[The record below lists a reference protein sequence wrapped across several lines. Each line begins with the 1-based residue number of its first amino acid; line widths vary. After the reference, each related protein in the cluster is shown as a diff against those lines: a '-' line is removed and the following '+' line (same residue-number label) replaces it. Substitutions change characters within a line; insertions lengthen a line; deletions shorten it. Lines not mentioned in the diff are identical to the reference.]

1 MSISI
6 TRLKTYFLFSS
17 FIVSLNGY
25 AQLSTEQKKQTIN
38 STLEILKAKYVSSAI
53 LPEFGITITQNYIN
67 GKYDTISSGDEFAF
81 QLTRD
86 LQKISK
92 DQHLKILYNES
103 KKAVEQGAEKQ
114 DLSRDQWIKN
124 LMVENNYSIKE
135 KAILE
140 GNIGYISIP
149 LFGPLRDCADTL
161 IAAMNYVKNTN
172 ALIIDLRDCRGSIDE
187 NTIPFIF
194 SYFFKDPVHID
205 NFYTR
210 ETNTTKQF
218 WTYGYVPGGL
228 YLDKPIYVLTSG
240 KTFSGGE
247 AFAYHLQQLK
257 RGVVIGEVTRG
268 GANPS
273 ELQKI
278 NSNFS
283 ITVPYAVSISAVS
296 QTNWEN
302 IGVMPDVEVRSILAL
317 YEACSLA
324 LKGLIPLSKNLL
336 AKADLER
343 ALQELKGPVLKKV
356 TFLLEG
362 FNEAKEVAVAGT
374 FNSFS
379 RKSFLLKK
387 VDGKWMGEA
396 EAEPGDISY
405 IFVVDNRMIKDP
417 KNPKTVMTNGNENSY
432 MLVK

>member
-1 MSISI
+1 MNLRSK
-6 TRLKTYFLFSS
+6 LKTYFLLSS
-17 FIVSLNGY
+17 CIISLNGY
-25 AQLSTEQKKQTIN
+25 AQLSAEQKKQTVY
-38 STLEILKAKYVSSAI
+38 STLEILKAKYVSSDI
-53 LPEFGITITQNYIN
+53 LPELDRTITQNYLN
-67 GKYDTISSGDEFAF
+67 GKYDTISTGNEFAF
-81 QLTRD
+81 QLTQD

-92 DQHLKILYNES
+92 DQHLKVLYNEN
-103 KKAVEQGAEKQ
+103 KKVAEQGAQQQ
-114 DLSRDQWIKN
+114 DLPKNQWLEK
-124 LMVENNYSIKE
+124 LMIENNYGIKE
-135 KAILE
+135 KAILD
-140 GNIGYISIP
+140 GNIGYINIP
-149 LFGPLRDCADTL
+149 VFGPLRECADTL

-172 ALIIDLRDCRGSIDE
+172 ALIIDLRDCRGSLDE
-187 NTIPFIF
+187 NTIPFII

-218 WTYGYVPGGL
+218 WTYGYVPGTL

-257 RGVVIGEVTRG
+257 RGIIIGEVTRG

-283 ITVPYAVSISAVS
+283 ITVPYAASISPIS

-302 IGVMPDVEVRSILAL
+302 IGVKPNIEVKSILAF
-317 YEACSLA
+317 YEANSLA
-324 LKGLIPLSKNLL
+324 LRTLIAASKDSL
-336 AKADLER
+336 AKTNLER
-343 ALQELKGPVLKKV
+343 ALRELKMPTLKKV

-387 VDGKWMGEA
+387 VNGKWIGEA
-396 EAEPGDISY
+396 EVEPGDLSY
-405 IFVVDNRMIKDP
+405 VFVVDNRMIKDP

-432 MLVK
+432 MFVK

>member
-1 MSISI
+1 MYLRSK
-6 TRLKTYFLFSS
+6 LKTYFLFCS
-17 FIVSLNGY
+17 FFISLNGY
-25 AQLSTEQKKQTIN
+25 AQLSAEQKKQTVH
-38 STLEILKAKYVSSAI
+38 STLEILKAKYVSSDI
-53 LPEFGITITQNYIN
+53 LPELERTITQNYIN
-67 GKYDTISSGDEFAF
+67 GKYDTISTGNEFAF

-92 DQHLKILYNES
+92 DQHLKVLYNEN
-103 KKAVEQGAEKQ
+103 KKASEQGTQQQ
-114 DLSRDQWIKN
+114 DLSKDQWLKK
-124 LMVENNYSIKE
+124 LMIENNYSIKE
-135 KAILE
+135 KAILS

-149 LFGPLRDCADTL
+149 VFGPLRDCADTL

-172 ALIIDLRDCRGSIDE
+172 ALIIDLRDCRGSLDE

-205 NFYTR
+205 DFYTR
-210 ETNTTKQF
+210 ETHTTKQF
-218 WTYGYVPGGL
+218 WTYGYVPGVL

-257 RGVVIGEVTRG
+257 RGVIIGEVTRG
-268 GANPS
+268 GANLS

-283 ITVPYAVSISAVS
+283 ITVPYAKSISPVS

-302 IGVMPDVEVRSILAL
+302 IGIKPDIEVKSILAF
-317 YEACSLA
+317 YTADSLV
-324 LKGLIPLSKNLL
+324 LRKLIPLSKDLS

-343 ALQELKGPVLKKV
+343 ALNELKKPALKKV

-362 FNEAKEVAVAGT
+362 FGDAREVAVAGT

-387 VDGKWMGEA
+387 VNGKWIGETDV
-396 EAEPGDISY
+396 EPGDLSY
-405 IFVVDNRMIKDP
+405 VFVVDNRMIKDP
-417 KNPKTVMTNGNENSY
+417 KNPKTVTTNGNENSY
-432 MLVK
+432 MFVK